1 MPLGLFKKWQ
11 YVLSGKMR
19 LTVFAYHGL
28 AKAVELGAGYIGFTP
43 VVYSHALENVGD
55 GPAELILVFKSGE
68 YQEISLSSVLAAHLA
83 YLLETNFNLPKA
95 IIGKLP
101 KKQELI
107 TSGGRVGN
115 EKWI

>member
-1 MPLGLFKKWQ
+1 
-11 YVLSGKMR
+11 MR

-28 AKAVELGAGYIGFTP
+28 AKVVELGAGDIGFAP
-43 VVYSHALENVGD
+43 VGYGHAVENVGA
-55 GPAELILVFKSGE
+55 GPAELILVFNSGE
-68 YQEISLSSVLAAHLA
+68 YQEIRLSTILAAHLA
-83 YLLETNFNLPKA
+83 YLLETNLNLPKA

-101 KKQELI
+101 QKQEFI

>member
-28 AKAVELGAGYIGFTP
+28 AKVVELGAGDIGFAR
-43 VVYSHALENVGD
+43 VGYSHALENVGD

-68 YQEISLSSVLAAHLA
+68 YQKTSVSMVLAAHLA
-83 YLLETNFNLPKA
+83 YLLETNFNLSKA

-101 KKQELI
+101 QKQEFN
-107 TSGGRVGN
+107 TSGGRVCN
-115 EKWI
+115 EK